1 MKTDSHLL
9 LGQFLLRRW
18 GSPAPGK
25 RAAFLWGCVEPD
37 YNYATYLRG
46 FLRTGRPGGHGYDSR
61 CPWLVRRLSA
71 LEKRRYLRL
80 VDWFFLGQ
88 TLHYVAD
95 SFTHAHTPRFQES
108 IGAHR
113 AYEERLRGLLIQ
125 QMDELSQS
133 ETRKL
138 PLAWMVC
145 DAYVRYMGTE
155 PSPETDLRT
164 IVPLCCAIYRR
175 VTACA
180 VQKKGSCSPA
190 AGNS

>member
-1 MKTDSHLL
+1 MPLA
-9 LGQFLLRRW
+9 GAAVER
-18 GSPAPGK
+18 PGK
-25 RAAFLWGCVEPD
+25 AA
-37 YNYATYLRG
+37 
-46 FLRTGRPGGHGYDSR
+46 
-61 CPWLVRRLSA
+61 LSA
-71 LEKRRYLRL
+71 ACGL
-80 VDWFFLGQ
+80 
-88 TLHYVAD
+88 
-95 SFTHAHTPRFQES
+95 FQES

-180 VQKKGSCSPA
+180 VQKKESCSPA